1 MIEKIKETGRKV
13 WIFTLK
19 VMAVLFIY
27 LLGGMT
33 LPQSWHFTNL
43 MDAIISNP
51 QWITLMSYIVVGGVT
66 LFFAVLAITFLKKE

>member
-51 QWITLMSYIVVGGVT
+51 QWITLMSYIVVGGVM